1 MSATTDRERYCRA
14 CGEAVDPD
22 AEVCPACG
30 VATDAVDVGDDPVHC
45 RDCGEEIRAAA
56 EICPHCGVRQRPRP
70 RPGALVD
77 GETVTDDLERFVR
90 ENRGLVAAV
99 ASFLFPGL
107 GQLLN
112 GEVAKA
118 IVVFAAFV
126 LATFSVV
133 VGVGLIATPLVYV
146 YAIYDAYRTG
156 RTLERRGP
164 AGDGEGRAGTG

>member
-1 MSATTDRERYCRA
+1 MSATTQERYCRA
-14 CGEAVDPD
+14 CGETVAPD

-30 VATDAVDVGDDPVHC
+30 VATDAVEVGDGPVYC
-45 RDCGEEIRAAA
+45 RDCGEGIRAAA
-56 EICPHCGVRQRPRP
+56 EICPHCGIRQRPRP
-70 RPGALVD
+70 RPGAPL
-77 GETVTDDLERFVR
+77 GEPGAGDLGAVTDDLERFVR

-112 GEVAKA
+112 GEVVKA
-118 IVVFAAFV
+118 VVVFTAFV

-133 VGVGLIATPLVYV
+133 VGVGLIATPIVYV

-156 RTLERRGP
+156 RRL
-164 AGDGEGRAGTG
+164 EGR